1 MRSLS
6 QQQLR
11 AAALYFV
18 DGLDQSAV
26 AQEMGLSRSGVS
38 RLLQQ
43 ARARGLVALE
53 PRIPGTALRGLA
65 ALLAEHYGLKDV
77 LIIQGEASRQAIGEA
92 AAHYLQTALRP
103 GVTIGIS
110 WGTAD
115 LIAALEPTPVR
126 NSRVVQLAGGV

>member
-1 MRSLS
+1 M
-6 QQQLR
+6 R

-18 DGLDQSAV
+18 DGLDQAAI

-43 ARARGLVALE
+43 ARAQGLVALQ
-53 PRIPGTALRGLA
+53 PRIPGTASRGLA
-65 ALLAEHYGLKDV
+65 AMLAEQYGLQEV
-77 LIIQGEASRQAIGEA
+77 LIVEGDSPRHAIGEA

-103 GVTIGIS
+103 TLTIGIS

-115 LIAALEPTPVR
+115 LVTALEPTPVR
-126 NSRVVQLAGGV
+126 DSRVVQLA